1 MAHGKLLTT
10 TMSYSTPSALHSAL
24 ASRAR
29 ARSRITG
36 IPQTELINRFYLSR
50 LMARVFTH
58 DPAGWLLKGGQ
69 ALLVRWPDARH
80 SRDIDLFR
88 TGTESDLESA
98 VDSLREAAAIDLG
111 DYFRFQ
117 YRDTRGE
124 WHERATRKV
133 RFTVHFGT
141 KAAGGVSV
149 DVVTNLV
156 PRGRPLRRPLDSPL
170 EIDLGAD
177 HAQVSMWPLE
187 DHTADKI
194 VAMYERHSGRVSTRY
209 KDLVDLVLVALRA
222 ELEGEPTHE
231 ALHSEVSRRRAA
243 GTHVELPSLF
253 TVPDRASWTRGYHA
267 QARAVPALLDGHRT
281 LADCEPLLRRLIDPL
296 LGATAPGRW
305 KPVESAWSPAT

>member
-1 MAHGKLLTT
+1 
-10 TMSYSTPSALHSAL
+10 MSYATPAALHSAL

-29 ARSRITG
+29 AKSRATG
-36 IPQTELINRFYLSR
+36 VPQTELINRFYLSR

-88 TGTESDLESA
+88 TGTDLGSA
-98 VDSLREAAAIDLG
+98 VETLREAAAIDLG
-111 DYFRFQ
+111 DHFRFE
-117 YRDTRGE
+117 YKDTRKE
-124 WHERATRKV
+124 WHERVACKV

-141 KAAGGVSV
+141 KTAGDVSV

-156 PRGRPLRRPLDSPL
+156 PRGNPFRRPLHSPL
-170 EIDLGAD
+170 EIDLGD
-177 HAQVSMWPLE
+177 EHTQVSVWPLE

-194 VAMYERHSGRVSTRY
+194 VAMYERHAGRVSTRY

-222 ELEGEPTHE
+222 ELEGASTHE
-231 ALHSEVSRRRAA
+231 ALHSEVSRRKAI
-243 GTHVELPSLF
+243 GTEVELPSLF
-253 TVPDRASWTRGYHA
+253 TVPDRASWERGYRA
-267 QARAVPALLDGHRT
+267 QVRTVSALSNRYRT

-296 LGATAPGRW
+296 LGPTAPGRW
-305 KPVESAWSPAT
+305 KPHEAEWAPAS